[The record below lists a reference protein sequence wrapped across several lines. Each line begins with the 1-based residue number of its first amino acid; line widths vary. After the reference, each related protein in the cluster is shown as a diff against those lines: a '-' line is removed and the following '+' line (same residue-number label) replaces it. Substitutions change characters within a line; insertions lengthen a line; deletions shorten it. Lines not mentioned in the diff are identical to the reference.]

1 MVHQI
6 ESLILEGVLRGG
18 DRLPGERELARQF
31 DISRPILRDAL
42 KRLETAGLLT
52 SRHGGGTFSLPMS
65 SDRFRSA
72 PRGGSSLPIITRP
85 PPIISNIA
93 GRLKA

>member
-1 MVHQI
+1 MADTVFSRIQASRTADDVVHQI

-52 SRHGGGTFSLPMS
+52 SRHGGAPSLPMS
-65 SDRFRSA
+65 SDRFSA
-72 PRGGSSLPIITRP
+72 
-85 PPIISNIA
+85 
-93 GRLKA
+93 RLW